1 MSDDQ
6 ESVVSSIS
14 KIIKTKLSDFFHI
27 DIVQE
32 LFYAGVGTLPFIL
45 IFNFFPSI
53 FWEEP
58 YRNIIIAIIVLS
70 FFFVFLIFNRPNA
83 GKELFKTDYK
93 RNIILFTI
101 FNLVILIFLFFRTD
115 FGPNGVHQDNFYR
128 SAFITQMAYSGLPQD
143 FAYKGFS
150 AFMAPLYWYIL
161 ALIAKIFHIKPYK
174 MVKIGFLLS
183 YYILPIFLY
192 ESWKKIFNSKK
203 SFFITASFF
212 TFIANYLEI
221 IWMDHMISYMFFIP
235 FFIYYFENYLKKEF
249 TKKDYIIAGLIGSL
263 LITTFYLY
271 FILVPIYLS
280 ISLIQDK
287 VQNNIEKFRE
297 KLVRIFYISI
307 FIIIFSSWFWIPL
320 TLSIIFIGLESH
332 QNLFFP
338 KYALD
343 MPFQAYLE
351 LNLFG
356 LVLLIGVIFI
366 IMKYKSSFLLKI
378 LGNLVLSVYIL
389 YLLGYIGLLIGY
401 PIVHYRVLI
410 VSHYIL
416 IVAFA
421 LFYIEF
427 FQILKDSEIL
437 TKYRGKINIQTVEI
451 FVFIIIIFNQNY
463 VNSVELYKSDY
474 YERSLNEDI
483 PDEVEIFSELDY
495 ENKVFL
501 TQYYEVAAF
510 LPIYLF
516 IVNNP
521 HLSHPSS
528 LNNERIRFL
537 KELSECDSAKE
548 FYKKIMESK
557 FGPIDY
563 FILEPCDENA
573 TEFLF
578 DTAELEYYPNRMT
591 VKIYFQADL
600 FDSSYFEEEKIKGE
614 IIYKTVY

>member
-1 MSDDQ
+1 
-6 ESVVSSIS
+6 
-14 KIIKTKLSDFFHI
+14 
-27 DIVQE
+27 
-32 LFYAGVGTLPFIL
+32 
-45 IFNFFPSI
+45 
-53 FWEEP
+53 
-58 YRNIIIAIIVLS
+58 
-70 FFFVFLIFNRPNA
+70 
-83 GKELFKTDYK
+83 
-93 RNIILFTI
+93 
-101 FNLVILIFLFFRTD
+101 
-115 FGPNGVHQDNFYR
+115 
-128 SAFITQMAYSGLPQD
+128 
-143 FAYKGFS
+143 
-150 AFMAPLYWYIL
+150 
-161 ALIAKIFHIKPYK
+161 
-174 MVKIGFLLS
+174 
-183 YYILPIFLY
+183 
-192 ESWKKIFNSKK
+192 
-203 SFFITASFF
+203 
-212 TFIANYLEI
+212 
-221 IWMDHMISYMFFIP
+221 MI
-235 FFIYYFENYLKKEF
+235 
-249 TKKDYIIAGLIGSL
+249 
-263 LITTFYLY
+263 
-271 FILVPIYLS
+271 
-280 ISLIQDK
+280 
-287 VQNNIEKFRE
+287 
-297 KLVRIFYISI
+297 IFYISI
-307 FIIIFSSWFWIPL
+307 FITIFSSWFWIPL
-320 TLSIIFIGLESH
+320 TLNIIFIGLESH

-356 LVLLIGVIFI
+356 LLLLIGVIFI

-389 YLLGYIGLLIGY
+389 YLLGYIGLLIGF

-416 IVAFA
+416 IIAFA

-427 FQILKDSEIL
+427 FHILKDSEIL

-451 FVFIIIIFNQNY
+451 FIFIIIIFYQNY
-463 VNSVELYKSDY
+463 QNSVELYKSDY
-474 YERSLNEDI
+474 YERSINEDI
-483 PDEVEIFSELDY
+483 PDEVEVFSELDY

-521 HLSHPSS
+521 HIGHPSS
-528 LNNERIRFL
+528 LNNERIKFL
-537 KELSECDSAKE
+537 KELSESDSAKE